1 MITERR
7 PDVSPFS
14 AIESIANWLS
24 GTFISQPLRSR
35 IEWRFCEGQSG
46 ALTVRKWPTTARRR
60 HANDLLENPLTKII
74 EASNTMKPNDIIFVM
89 KATARPCLT
98 PLVASRL

>member
-14 AIESIANWLS
+14 AIEFIANWLS

-35 IEWRFCEGQSG
+35 IEWRLCEGQSV
-46 ALTVRKWPTTARRR
+46 ALTVRKWPVRY
-60 HANDLLENPLTKII
+60 LQ
-74 EASNTMKPNDIIFVM
+74 SWQF
-89 KATARPCLT
+89 RPEGRFT
-98 PLVASRL
+98 RS

>member
-14 AIESIANWLS
+14 AIEFIANWLS

-35 IEWRFCEGQSG
+35 IEWRLCEWQSV
-46 ALTVRKWPTTARRR
+46 ALTVRKWPVR
-60 HANDLLENPLTKII
+60 DLQ
-74 EASNTMKPNDIIFVM
+74 SWQF
-89 KATARPCLT
+89 RPEGRFT
-98 PLVASRL
+98 RS